1 MIDQATTS
9 PKAGFTLIEMMIA
22 MTIAFAVMEAVFTLV
37 NAAQAAFQAQSEAP
51 DMQQRLRA
59 SIDALTAD
67 VRSADGIQAPVRPYR
82 VGAVRDDF
90 AAGVYYRPDTITVFH
105 VSAGALPA
113 DAPAV
118 TTRTYYLR
126 PDAAS
131 DTFDLMQ
138 YDGRQTDLPVID
150 HVAGIAFDY
159 FGDPRPPQLVAN
171 GELKDDPITLDPAIL
186 ADGPWWED
194 QSGAG
199 RFDADLVRVRSVG
212 VRLRV
217 RSVFGSRL
225 VPDLE
230 ITFRVALRNLTS
242 GA

>member
-1 MIDQATTS
+1 VIVPVRTS
-9 PKAGFTLIEMMIA
+9 GEEGFTLIEMMIA
-22 MTIAFAVMEAVFTLV
+22 MAIAIAVMGAIFTLV
-37 NAAQAAFQAQSEAP
+37 NSAQAAFQAQGDVP
-51 DMQQRLRA
+51 DLQQRLRA
-59 SIDALTAD
+59 SIDVFTTN
-67 VRSADGIQAPVRPYR
+67 VRNAGGIDAPVRPYR
-82 VGAVRDDF
+82 IGALRDDF
-90 AAGVYYRPDTITVFH
+90 AAGVYYRADTITVFH

-113 DAPAV
+113 DAPVVA
-118 TTRTYYLR
+118 TRTYYLR

-150 HVAGIAFDY
+150 RVATVAFEY
-159 FGDPRPPQLVAN
+159 FGDPHAPQLIPNNELN
-171 GELKDDPITLDPAIL
+171 GDPITLDPAIL
-186 ADGPWWED
+186 VDGPWWED
-194 QSGAG
+194 QSG
-199 RFDADLVRVRSVG
+199 RFDADLVRVRSIG

-242 GA
+242 GT

>member
-1 MIDQATTS
+1 
-9 PKAGFTLIEMMIA
+9 MMIA
-22 MTIAFAVMEAVFTLV
+22 MVIAFAVMGAIFTLV
-37 NAAQAAFQAQSEAP
+37 NSAQAAFQAQGEVP

-59 SIDALTAD
+59 SIDVLAAD
-67 VRSADGIQAPVRPYR
+67 VRSAGDIEAPVRPYR

-90 AAGVYYRPDTITVFH
+90 AAGVYYRADTITVFH
-105 VSAGALPA
+105 VSAGALPV

-131 DTFDLMQ
+131 ATFDLMQ
-138 YDGRQTDLPVID
+138 YDGRETDLPVID
-150 HVAGIAFDY
+150 HVAAMAFEY
-159 FGDPRPPQLVAN
+159 FGDPRAPQPVAN
-171 GELKDDPITLDPAIL
+171 GELKDDPITLAPAIF

-194 QSGAG
+194 QSGTG

-217 RSVFGSRL
+217 RSVFGPRL
-225 VPDLE
+225 VPDLA
-230 ITFRVALRNLTS
+230 ITFRVALRNKTS
-242 GA
+242 GT

>member
-1 MIDQATTS
+1 MIAQARTS
-9 PKAGFTLIEMMIA
+9 GTAGFTLIEVMIA
-22 MTIAFAVMEAVFTLV
+22 MTITIAVMGAIFTLV
-37 NAAQAAFQAQSEAP
+37 TSAQAAFQAQGEVP

-59 SIDALTAD
+59 SIDVLTAD
-67 VRSADGIQAPVRPYR
+67 VRSAGGIEAPVRPYR

-90 AAGVYYRPDTITVFH
+90 AAGVYYRADTITVFH

-113 DAPAV
+113 DAPV
-118 TTRTYYLR
+118 VITRTYYLR

-150 HVAGIAFDY
+150 HVAGVAFEY
-159 FGDPRPPQLVAN
+159 FGDPRAPQLVAN

-194 QSGAG
+194 HVGAG
-199 RFDADLVRVRSVG
+199 TFDADLVRVRSIG

-217 RSVFGSRL
+217 RSVFGARL

-230 ITFRVALRNLTS
+230 ITFRVALRNMTS
-242 GA
+242 GR

>member
-1 MIDQATTS
+1 MIDQVTTS
-9 PKAGFTLIEMMIA
+9 RKAGFTLIEMMIA
-22 MTIAFAVMEAVFTLV
+22 MAVAFTVMGAIFTVV
-37 NAAQAAFQAQSEAP
+37 NSAQAAFQAQGEVP

-59 SIDALTAD
+59 SIDVLAAD
-67 VRSADGIQAPVRPYR
+67 VRSAGDIEAPVRPYR

-90 AAGVYYRPDTITVFH
+90 AAGVYYRADTITVFH

-113 DAPAV
+113 DAPVV

-138 YDGRQTDLPVID
+138 YDGRQTDFPVID
-150 HVAGIAFDY
+150 HVAAIAFEY
-159 FGDPRPPQLVAN
+159 FGDPRAPQLVAN
-171 GELKDDPITLDPAIL
+171 GELKDDPITLGPAL
-186 ADGPWWED
+186 FADGPWWED

-217 RSVFGSRL
+217 RSVFGARL

-230 ITFRVALRNLTS
+230 ITFRVALRNMTS
-242 GA
+242 GT